1 MVRLNRKRNYKSKQD
16 LREGVRRL
24 DRKRIIAQLIAHV
37 GEEESDYYRIDDS
50 IFKKTVNR
58 VLDSAL

>member
-1 MVRLNRKRNYKSKQD
+1 M
-16 LREGVRRL
+16 
-24 DRKRIIAQLIAHV
+24 DRKKIIVQFVAYA
-37 GEEESDYYRIDDS
+37 GEKESDNYRIDNS

>member
-1 MVRLNRKRNYKSKQD
+1 M
-16 LREGVRRL
+16 
-24 DRKRIIAQLIAHV
+24 DRKRIIAQFVAYI
-37 GEEESDYYRIDDS
+37 GEKESDYYRIDNS

>member
-1 MVRLNRKRNYKSKQD
+1 MDY
-16 LREGVRRL
+16 
-24 DRKRIIAQLIAHV
+24 KRIIAQLIAHA
-37 GEEESDYYRIDDS
+37 GEEESDYYRTDNS